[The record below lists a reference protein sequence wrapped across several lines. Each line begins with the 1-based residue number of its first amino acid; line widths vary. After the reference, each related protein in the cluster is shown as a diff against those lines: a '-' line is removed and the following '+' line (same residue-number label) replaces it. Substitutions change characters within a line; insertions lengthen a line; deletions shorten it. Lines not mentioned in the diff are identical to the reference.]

1 VVWGEILVGTAIL
14 LAGLDAP
21 LVLLIAQSINGMV
34 MVLYCA
40 LLIKLNRSVLPHPAR
55 TGGARTGVMVWAV
68 LFYGFFSAALVLS
81 IFRCQ
86 KRPTRMPSR
95 APTLRIRLTYAES

>member
-1 VVWGEILVGTAIL
+1 MVGTTIL

-21 LVLLIAQSINGMV
+21 LVLLLIAQSINGMV

-40 LLIKLNRSVLPHPAR
+40 LLIKLNRSVLPSPAR

-81 IFRCQ
+81 F
-86 KRPTRMPSR
+86 
-95 APTLRIRLTYAES
+95 LTG